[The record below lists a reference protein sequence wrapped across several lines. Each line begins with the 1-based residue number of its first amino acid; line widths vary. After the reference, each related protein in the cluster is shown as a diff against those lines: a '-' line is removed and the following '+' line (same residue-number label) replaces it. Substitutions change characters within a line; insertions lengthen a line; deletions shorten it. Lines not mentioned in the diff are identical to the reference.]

1 MTHCGPCSWP
11 STPRARE
18 AGTACSLP
26 AGGPIQLSHSP
37 RRGRN
42 RARRGPYGD
51 CHRPAHQGE
60 SIHGAGLLLP
70 PDQTFLWSRAMLK
83 KCLVPKGPLIAG
95 LPVLL
100 WGWAGEG
107 GARFVASFQQTWGRL
122 GPAVTDRLLEYWHPV
137 TSEGRWVVDG
147 PAHLDGRPA
156 RTLYPGRHL
165 EFSAS

>member
-1 MTHCGPCSWP
+1 
-11 STPRARE
+11 
-18 AGTACSLP
+18 
-26 AGGPIQLSHSP
+26 
-37 RRGRN
+37 
-42 RARRGPYGD
+42 
-51 CHRPAHQGE
+51 
-60 SIHGAGLLLP
+60 
-70 PDQTFLWSRAMLK
+70 MLK

-165 EFSAS
+165 EFSASAVDEMPDALVGELIAHELARAFLYAQDGDSHGRWDDASRQRREALVDQLTRSWGFAPDSLREWAATRGVALE